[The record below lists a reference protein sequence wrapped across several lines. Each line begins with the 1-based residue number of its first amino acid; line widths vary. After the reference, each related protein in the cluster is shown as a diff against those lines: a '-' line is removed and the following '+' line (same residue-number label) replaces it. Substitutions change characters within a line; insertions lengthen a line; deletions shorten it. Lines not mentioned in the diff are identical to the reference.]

1 MNRELAFAFTG
12 KSSILGSA
20 FTSYLE
26 SIIKNSMSLLRT
38 QQKPISLGEAAKR
51 DVRTQFAALPY
62 RIVQDKVQVLLITSR
77 NTKRWIIPKGW
88 PMDGLTP
95 AQSAA
100 EEAYEEA
107 GVRGK
112 CINICIG
119 VYSYNK
125 DMGSGPDLP
134 CLAMVFPL
142 KVKQVL
148 SNYPEKSERR
158 RKWLPLKRAA
168 EKIGEPELRAIVKG
182 FDPRLLKL

>member
-1 MNRELAFAFTG
+1 
-12 KSSILGSA
+12 
-20 FTSYLE
+20 
-26 SIIKNSMSLLRT
+26 MSLLRT
-38 QQKPISLGEAAKR
+38 YQKPISLGDAAKR
-51 DVRTQFAALPY
+51 DVRTQFAALPF
-62 RIVQDKVQVLLITSR
+62 RIVQDKVQVMLVTSR
-77 NTKRWIIPKGW
+77 GTKRWILPKGW

-100 EEAYEEA
+100 EEAFEEA

-112 CINICIG
+112 PYDVCLG

-125 DMGSGPDLP
+125 MIDGGPDLP

-142 KVKQVL
+142 KVKRVF
-148 SNYPEKSERR
+148 SDYPEKNQRR

-168 EKIGEPELRAIVKG
+168 EKISEPELRAILKN